1 MTCPRQTTSSPFT
14 FNRVG
19 ITNLII
25 LSNFVKNFSMLE
37 EVVKKSFPFFES
49 QLRTAISSEGS
60 FAEFSAEQELIRED
74 QYIRSFPI
82 VLSGLIKVCR
92 TDESGNEL
100 LLYYLRPGEV
110 CTVSLTCC
118 MDRTRSRV
126 KATAVEKSEAILV
139 PVELLDS
146 WMTRYQTWKEYVM
159 RSIQMRFD
167 ELLNA
172 LDSIAFL
179 KMDERLEKFFRD
191 RYKST
196 NSTIFEGSHQDV
208 AMALNT
214 SREVISRLL
223 KQMERKGL
231 IKLFRGRIDYS
242 PLCDNMT

>member
-1 MTCPRQTTSSPFT
+1 M
-14 FNRVG
+14 VAE
-19 ITNLII
+19 I
-25 LSNFVKNFSMLE
+25 
-37 EVVKKSFPFFES
+37 VKKSFPFFES
-49 QLRTAISSEGS
+49 GLRSAISKDGT
-60 FAEFSAEQELIRED
+60 FKEFEAREELIRED

-82 VLSGLIKVCR
+82 VISGLIKVCR
-92 TDESGNEL
+92 TDDEGNEL

-126 KATAVEKSEAILV
+126 KAITEEKTTAILV

-146 WMTRYQTWKEYVM
+146 WMTLYQTWKEYVM

-179 KMDERLEKFFRD
+179 KMDERLEKFFTD
-191 RYKST
+191 RYRS
-196 NSTIFEGSHQDV
+196 SGSMIFEGSHQDI
-208 AMALNT
+208 ALALNS

-223 KQMERKGL
+223 KQMENKGL
-231 IKLFRGRIDYS
+231 IGLSRGRIDYS
-242 PLCDNMT
+242 PLCDKS